1 MEDATF
7 MAADVAA
14 TANTTLRIDPP
25 RALFLFES
33 VASWSA
39 NRRAWDIAPDG
50 QHFLFVADPDVTSP
64 QIHVVLDG
72 LEELRAIATAQD

>member
-1 MEDATF
+1 MEDTTF
-7 MAADVAA
+7 MAADAA
-14 TANTTLRIDPP
+14 GTANTTLRIDPP

-50 QHFLFVADPDVTSP
+50 
-64 QIHVVLDG
+64 
-72 LEELRAIATAQD
+72 